1 MAYSCPCV
9 PVAYEIDFGDLRL
22 KSRLALNIQ
31 ITAYLQ
37 EKNICSQICLT
48 NHLSDIVFSLLSD
61 GKE

>member
-1 MAYSCPCV
+1 MAYSCLCV

-48 NHLSDIVFSLLSD
+48 NLSDIVFSLLSD